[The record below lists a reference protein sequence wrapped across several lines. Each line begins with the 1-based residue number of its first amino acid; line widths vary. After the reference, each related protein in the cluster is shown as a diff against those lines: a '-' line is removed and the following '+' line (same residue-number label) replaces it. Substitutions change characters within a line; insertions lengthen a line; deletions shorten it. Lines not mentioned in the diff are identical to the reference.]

1 MNVSRNAIE
10 MIAGFEGLRLNAYL
24 DPVDIPTI
32 GYGTI
37 RYPWGA
43 KVRMGD
49 TITEDEAEEFLTH
62 EATNFAQ
69 EVTEICEGV
78 DLNQNQFDALVSFTY
93 NLGPGNLR
101 SSTLL
106 ERLKEGKFDAA
117 AREFEKWNKATIGGV
132 KKVLPGLT
140 IRRQAERALFERATD
155 MGEPLPD
162 QASDQEKAVLL
173 QGFREGDQHVI
184 VARDVDGAAV
194 DIVEL
199 ASNDVDSLGSLL
211 RQYPN
216 ARRFEIAVAG
226 EAVPEGE
233 RTQFVIRERIIKRPK
248 QVPKLDQKLLERG
261 NRDSETGKND
271 VDELQRQ
278 LQLLGYYDGAIDGHF
293 GRGTDDAV
301 RQFQAD
307 VFGPAEADG
316 KVGPITWEKL
326 FAADEPRKP
335 EPEGE
340 RAEGLNYLRLTK
352 TNRRDNHNLFVLTL
366 DYFKDGVRQ
375 DSINV
380 CSGSPRHQVFRTAED
395 SEPRS
400 FEPLPEG
407 RWTISD
413 VLWKDGKDNYSGRVW
428 KDGLGP
434 AKIHMCYKEPGA
446 TRRSAIE
453 IHIDWNKSGGKPG
466 SAGCICPH
474 DIAGFKT
481 LVSWLRDT
489 DPRSLYVDW
498 GLGTCP
504 RPKAPEATPEEK
516 PCRW

>member
-1 MNVSRNAIE
+1 MHVSQNAIE
-10 MIAGFEGLRLNAYL
+10 IIAGFEGLRLNAYL
-24 DPVDIPTI
+24 DPIGIPTI

-37 RYPWGA
+37 RYPWGT

-49 TITEDEAEEFLTH
+49 RITEDEAEEFLIY
-62 EATNFAQ
+62 EATDFAR
-69 EVTEICEGV
+69 EVDEICEGI

-101 SSTLL
+101 NSTLL
-106 ERLKEGKFDAA
+106 KRLKKRRFDAA
-117 AREFEKWNKATIGGV
+117 AQEFEKWNKATVGGV
-132 KKVLPGLT
+132 KKVLRGLT
-140 IRRQAERALFERATD
+140 IRRRAERALFERATD
-155 MGEPLPD
+155 MGDPLPD
-162 QASDQEKAVLL
+162 EVSDQERAVLL
-173 QGFREGDQHVI
+173 QGFRAADQHLI
-184 VARDVDGAAV
+184 VARDENGAAV

-199 ASNDVDSLGSLL
+199 ASNDTDSLGSLL

-216 ARRFEIAVAG
+216 AKQFEIAPAG
-226 EAVPEGE
+226 EVVPEGE
-233 RTQFVIRERIIKRPK
+233 RTRFVIRERIVKRPK
-248 QVPKLDQKLLERG
+248 QVPKLDQALLERG
-261 NRDSETGKND
+261 NKDSETKKND
-271 VDELQRQ
+271 VEEMQRQ
-278 LQLLGYYDGAIDGHF
+278 LQLLGYYGGPIDGDF

-307 VFGPAEADG
+307 VFGRSEADG

-326 FAADEPRKP
+326 FASDEPRRP

-340 RAEGLNYLRLTK
+340 PAEGLNYLRLTK
-352 TNRRDNHNLFVLTL
+352 TNQRDNHNLVVLKL
-366 DYFKDGVRQ
+366 DYFKDGVKH

-380 CSGSPRHQVFRTAED
+380 CSGSPRQQVFKTAME
-395 SEPRS
+395 SRS
-400 FEPLPEG
+400 GSFQPLPEG

-413 VLWKDGKDNYSGRVW
+413 VLWRDGKDNYTGRVW
-428 KDGLGP
+428 KPGLGP
-434 AKIHMCYKEPGA
+434 AKILMCFKEPG
-446 TRRSAIE
+446 TTGRSHIE

-504 RPKAPEATPEEK
+504 KPKKPEATSTEK